1 MRIAV
6 AGGGIGGLAAA
17 VALRRVGA
25 DVTVYESHARG
36 SAMGSGIG
44 LWANALQVLEPL
56 GLGER
61 LTRGHV
67 SMTSGVLRDWHGRL
81 LLHYP
86 IGEFVPDA
94 PIPFVAVRRSDL
106 HAVLLDAAGAGT
118 VHFGRGVS
126 TFAQDPV
133 GVTVGLSDGTFSRY
147 DLLVGA
153 DGIRSTLR
161 ENLFPGKSAYYT
173 GWTVWQGVA
182 PIRSSELPDPQ
193 TFQSLWSRDAAA
205 MLMPMTPE
213 SLFWFIS
220 LRLPARAHHDLSAA
234 DVEWDLARLAVERTP
249 EDGLTRT
256 DLYEAR
262 PLRHWTEGRVT
273 LLGDAA
279 HAMRPTLGMGGCQ
292 AIEDAFA
299 LATSLGRRPGPLG
312 LADYEAS
319 RRRRANGMWWQ
330 SFMMPRLMN
339 PQRPIPNW
347 VRILSLRSMPRAMA
361 ATQFRR
367 MLTPTTASVTAA

>member
-25 DVTVYESHARG
+25 NVTVYERNARG

-44 LWANALQVLEPL
+44 LWANALKVLEPL
-56 GLGER
+56 GLSER
-61 LTRGHV
+61 LTRGHIPI
-67 SMTSGVLRDWHGRL
+67 TSGMLRDWRGRPL
-81 LLHYP
+81 LYYP

-94 PIPFVAVRRSDL
+94 PIPFVAVRRPEL
-106 HAVLLDAAGAGT
+106 HEVLLDAAGDGT
-118 VHFGRGVS
+118 VLFGRGVS
-126 TFAQDPV
+126 TFAQDPA
-133 GVTVGLSDGTFSRY
+133 GVTVCLSDGTTSRF

-153 DGIRSTLR
+153 DGIRSRLR
-161 ENLFPGKSAYYT
+161 ENLFPGKDAYYT

-182 PIRSSELPDPQ
+182 PIRSAELPDPQ

-205 MLMPMTPE
+205 MLMPMTAE
-213 SLFWFIS
+213 SVFWFIS
-220 LRLPARAHHDLSAA
+220 LRLPARADHDLSGA
-234 DVEWDLARLAVERTP
+234 DVEWDLARLAVDRTP
-249 EDGLTRT
+249 KDGLTRT

-262 PLRHWTEGRVT
+262 PLRHWTSGRVT

-292 AIEDAFA
+292 AIEDAVA
-299 LATSLGRRPGPLG
+299 LATSLARRPRPEG

-319 RRRRANGMWWQ
+319 RRRRANEMWWQ

-347 VRILSLRSMPRAMA
+347 VRNLSLRSMPRAMA

-367 MLTPTTASVTAA
+367 MLTPTNASVTK